1 MPDILSFTVPENCAG
16 IKAKWFLKDLGLSTR
31 MITQLKREKD
41 GILMNG
47 KILRTIDKVE
57 AGAVIT
63 VKLPTEKMHI
73 EPVEGSLDIVFED
86 DHILVVNKPPF
97 MPVHPVKQHQ
107 TDTLANIAAHYSR
120 QKGEDYVFRA
130 LNRLDRDTSG
140 LVLIAKERFTANK
153 LKNAVHKEYY
163 AVVHGTV
170 PDDGTVDAPI
180 GLTEESKMVR
190 RVVSNGSPAVTHYR
204 VIKRGDDYS
213 LLSLWLETGKTHQI
227 RCHMSYLGYPLL
239 GDELYGGS
247 RDKINRQALHCASM
261 AFSHPVTGKKIS
273 ISAPMPQDMQM
284 LISNN

>member
-16 IKAKWFLKDLGLSTR
+16 IKAKWFLKDRGLSTR

-63 VKLPTEKMHI
+63 VKLPTEEMHI

-86 DHILVVNKPPF
+86 EHILVVNKPPF

-107 TDTLANIAAHYSR
+107 TDTLANIAAYYSR
-120 QKGEDYVFRA
+120 QEGEDYVFRA

-140 LVLIAKERFTANK
+140 LVLIAKDRFTANK

-170 PDDGTVDAPI
+170 PEDGTVDAPI